1 MTFENDVIES
11 TVNRLLNGDDY
22 REEVVKSINAVFLD
36 FTINFFKKI
45 VEAKM
50 NDEGITLEW
59 YKKYFILGNNFSADE
74 AAIYAGINKKN
85 YYQHVWNS
93 YKRSCFECCKRKF

>member
-36 FTINFFKKI
+36 FTINF
-45 VEAKM
+45 
-50 NDEGITLEW
+50 L
-59 YKKYFILGNNFSADE
+59 
-74 AAIYAGINKKN
+74 
-85 YYQHVWNS
+85 
-93 YKRSCFECCKRKF
+93 RKLLKLK